1 MNPYCIVI
9 NEKKDKIDEIK
20 WKGISFGEKY
30 MKNKRLELSE
40 ITLSEEETQS
50 YAIYG
55 YGESGRI
62 LKNVLELL
70 HQKVFCF
77 LCSAGYK
84 EKSEIDGIPV
94 FELSEYLE
102 NQEEGNV
109 DKILMTIRM
118 GGLKEIL
125 ENLTRY
131 FKNKVYQVNLP
142 QDVCKVYSYF
152 YQDYFI
158 KKEIDLNTEYIKLNE
173 IEFLNPFQ
181 AELPY
186 ALSFFTLCGDMIL
199 PVFYHDFSY
208 TCEGVYEVDPV
219 FVKPNDVVIDCG
231 SNIGLFSAI
240 VANHCAKVYAFECVP
255 NTYQYINKICEKYK
269 NIVLVKKA
277 VGSHSGKV
285 KFSMENDINTNN
297 RIVWENEKGHNPEKF
312 GDPINFRF
320 VDMITIDSFV
330 KEYGLR
336 RVDFIKADIEGA
348 ERDMLEGAT
357 ETLKKYAPK
366 LSICEYHMPDDPEVL
381 EEIICRANP
390 DYIIRHENKKLYAY
404 VP

>member
-20 WKGISFGEKY
+20 WKGISFGEKN

-118 GGLKEIL
+118 GG
-125 ENLTRY
+125 
-131 FKNKVYQVNLP
+131 
-142 QDVCKVYSYF
+142 
-152 YQDYFI
+152 
-158 KKEIDLNTEYIKLNE
+158 
-173 IEFLNPFQ
+173 
-181 AELPY
+181 
-186 ALSFFTLCGDMIL
+186 
-199 PVFYHDFSY
+199 
-208 TCEGVYEVDPV
+208 
-219 FVKPNDVVIDCG
+219 VKGN
-231 SNIGLFSAI
+231 S
-240 VANHCAKVYAFECVP
+240 
-255 NTYQYINKICEKYK
+255 
-269 NIVLVKKA
+269 
-277 VGSHSGKV
+277 
-285 KFSMENDINTNN
+285 
-297 RIVWENEKGHNPEKF
+297 
-312 GDPINFRF
+312 
-320 VDMITIDSFV
+320 
-330 KEYGLR
+330 
-336 RVDFIKADIEGA
+336 
-348 ERDMLEGAT
+348 
-357 ETLKKYAPK
+357 
-366 LSICEYHMPDDPEVL
+366 
-381 EEIICRANP
+381 
-390 DYIIRHENKKLYAY
+390 
-404 VP
+404 